1 LTYLLWVGLYDINHW
16 VMVGYLESAPNIAW
30 LFLPAGVRLL
40 LIMIFEEKS
49 LLGLFLGAMT
59 TGWIFNELNLSLQL
73 ITLISLIATLA
84 PYLAYL
90 IVKRYKF
97 ELSDNLGN
105 LNLDTIASLALGVG
119 FLSTLGHHL
128 AFKLNEGIFGVQGL
142 GSVLTFF
149 AGDLVGTLV
158 ILVLVFA
165 AFKLWY
171 RHMQAV

>member
-1 LTYLLWVGLYDINHW
+1 VGLYDINHW
-16 VMVGYLESAPNIAW
+16 VMVSYLDNAPNIAW

-59 TGWIFNELNLSLQL
+59 TGLIFNDLNLSLGL

-90 IVKRYKF
+90 MVKRFKL
-97 ELSDNLGN
+97 ELRGDLGN
-105 LNLDTIASLALGVG
+105 LNLDTIASLALSVAL
-119 FLSTLGHHL
+119 LSTLCHHL
-128 AFKLNEGIFGVQGL
+128 VFKLNEGIFGEQGL
-142 GSVLTFF
+142 TSVMTFF
-149 AGDLVGTLV
+149 AGDLIGTLV
-158 ILVLVFA
+158 ILVLVFV
-165 AFKLWY
+165 AFKLWH